1 MYIQGKWYAPDSAA
15 QNTAALYLEGNQF
28 KLETED
34 GNVLTGFI
42 KELTVSDRLGN
53 VERKITFQN
62 GSIFATSDNDA
73 IDHQFKEHVKAS
85 SFLHNL
91 ESRLSWA
98 AVALLVT
105 IAFSISFFRW
115 GVPWISEQIAHAL
128 PQKTNV
134 LIAANTLEFLD
145 KYIFEET
152 TLEPEEMES
161 IREHF
166 NSNLVPLDDEN
177 ELIEYALH
185 FRDWSDGEYGVP
197 NALALP
203 SGDIVLTDEFV
214 RLCETQDEMDS
225 VLLHEM
231 GHVIHRHSLEMVIQA
246 TFVTVAIML
255 ITGDNN
261 GIADMGIGL
270 GSLLVSTHYSRNH
283 ETEADHYAFKKMLK
297 AGIDP
302 KAFST
307 ILTRITESI
316 DELEHVDEEEVDPKN
331 SEETGVWDYVSTH
344 PSTEQRVKQ
353 AEQYSECFQQGLLTC
368 EIDQN

>member
-1 MYIQGKWYAPDSAA
+1 MIKGKWYKSGSAA
-15 QNTAALYLEGNQF
+15 HIQAVLYLDGEQYRLEPEGSIA
-28 KLETED
+28 LP
-34 GNVLTGFI
+34 GNI
-42 KELTVSDRLGN
+42 KDIHVSDRLGK
-53 VERKITFQN
+53 VERKLTFHD
-62 GSIFATSDNDA
+62 GSVFATHDNDA
-73 IDHQFKEHVKAS
+73 VDHYFKS
-85 SFLHNL
+85 SFKANSLLHKM

-98 AVALLVT
+98 VIALVVT

-115 GVPWISEQIAHAL
+115 GVPWLSEQIAHAL

-152 TLEPEEMES
+152 TLEHEEMES

-166 NSNLVPLDDEN
+166 NANLIPLDDEN
-177 ELIEYALH
+177 KAIEYTLH
-185 FRDWSDGEYGVP
+185 FRDWSDGEVGVP

-231 GHVIHRHSLEMVIQA
+231 GHVIHRHSLEMVIEA

-283 ETEADHYAFKKMLK
+283 ETEADHYAFKQMLK

-302 KAFST
+302 KSFST

-316 DELEHVDEEEVDPKN
+316 EELDNIDEEEVDPQN
-331 SEETGVWDYVSTH
+331 SEEGGVWDYVSTH

-368 EIDQN
+368 KID

>member
-1 MYIQGKWYAPDSAA
+1 MIKGKWYKSGSAA
-15 QNTAALYLEGNQF
+15 HIRAVLYLDGEQYRLEPEGNIPLPG
-28 KLETED
+28 K
-34 GNVLTGFI
+34 I
-42 KELTVSDRLGN
+42 KDIHVSDRLAN
-53 VERKITFQN
+53 VERKLTFHD
-62 GSIFATSDNDA
+62 GSVFATQDNDTV
-73 IDHQFKEHVKAS
+73 DHYLKSSLKANS
-85 SFLHNL
+85 ILHHL

-98 AVALLVT
+98 AIALIVT

-115 GVPWISEQIAHAL
+115 GVPWISKQIAHAL

-152 TLEPEEMES
+152 TLEPEEMEV

-166 NSNLVPLDDEN
+166 SSNLVPLDDEN
-177 ELIEYALH
+177 KSIEFKLH
-185 FRDWSDGEYGVP
+185 FRDWSDGDVGVP

-203 SGDIVLTDEFV
+203 SGDIVLTDEFI

-231 GHVIHRHSLEMVIQA
+231 GHVIHRHSLEMVIEA

-283 ETEADHYAFKKMLK
+283 ETEADHYAFKQMLK

-307 ILTRITESI
+307 ILTRITKSI
-316 DELEHVDEEEVDPKN
+316 EELESVEEEEVDPQN
-331 SEETGVWDYVSTH
+331 SEEGGIWDYVSTH

-353 AEQYSECFQQGLLTC
+353 AEQYSECFKQGLFEC
-368 EIDQN
+368 EVN